1 MTATP
6 RSTAT
11 ARRKRR
17 KARTGHR
24 SLAER
29 LRAAVHSAG
38 ACRVAE
44 TVAGRVP
51 EESCESCEERPAR
64 DAPDTVC
71 GGTPQPLG
79 STARTWIVS
88 QPSVRWSASSAQ
100 AAPRLSS
107 IHNPQSSIPN
117 PQSSILNPQSLLFTN
132 DTSSSTLTQGSVLL
146 LLRLASCVLSRVS
159 SLDHTRSWSLRLQTV
174 CGASRSVPDG
184 TLLMSSWF
192 ALQYFLPQKC
202 ARYAISLM
210 VFIFCGFCASL
221 RLTECIPT

>member
-117 PQSSILNPQSLLFTN
+117 PQSSILNPQSTIHNPQSSILNPQSSILNPQSSILNLF
-132 DTSSSTLTQGSVLL
+132 SSPMTPPPPP
-146 LLRLASCVLSRVS
+146 LRKGLFFFSCVLRLVPR
-159 SLDHTRSWSLRLQTV
+159 LFARSH
-174 CGASRSVPDG
+174 P
-184 TLLMSSWF
+184 
-192 ALQYFLPQKC
+192 
-202 ARYAISLM
+202 
-210 VFIFCGFCASL
+210 
-221 RLTECIPT
+221 